1 MAALVLSKCAHRVF
15 KMCKRE
21 RTPKRCSCF
30 MSAPP
35 GQERVA
41 FRVTHFSLM
50 ISHAIADEFQ
60 GVFSNVWFSQTY
72 PDKHSRRE
80 KSVWGGRL
88 PLGRLAP
95 RRSSAAETN
104 PVPEGLIWLLRIL
117 ECQASQIM
125 KLFSRPIV
133 WRSLYEM
140 IRPFGN
146 SCKRRSPK
154 VHVLKFGIY
163 YHERHNSRTPNPGYH
178 ADLKTQPNL
187 SYPNPPLL
195 APRAN
200 LLKVQH

>member
-88 PLGRLAP
+88 PLG
-95 RRSSAAETN
+95 
-104 PVPEGLIWLLRIL
+104 GWLLEGRVLRKPIL
-117 ECQASQIM
+117 CLRDMIITVSLNVKPLRLWSYSQDPLCGEAFM
-125 KLFSRPIV
+125 KWFVLLVILARDEV
-133 WRSLYEM
+133 
-140 IRPFGN
+140 
-146 SCKRRSPK
+146 PK
-154 VHVLKFGIY
+154 
-163 YHERHNSRTPNPGYH
+163 SM
-178 ADLKTQPNL
+178 
-187 SYPNPPLL
+187 S
-195 APRAN
+195 
-200 LLKVQH
+200 